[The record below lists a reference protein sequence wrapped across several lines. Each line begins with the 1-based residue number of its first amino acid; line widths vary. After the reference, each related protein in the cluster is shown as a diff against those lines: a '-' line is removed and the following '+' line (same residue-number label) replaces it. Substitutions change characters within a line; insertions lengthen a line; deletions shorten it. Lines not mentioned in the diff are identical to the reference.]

1 MSKFEKKIIN
11 QWEIKITIEKDSIIF
26 KLKDNFFN
34 IYCTSFQFKYLLN
47 FALFST
53 NDTIDKIG
61 KFILMC
67 IDEKRIKIN
76 KKEKS
81 VELVI
86 ISNKNN
92 IPNVKLIINEKDKKI
107 KKKIILDKITIKNQE
122 KQNKKENKLHN
133 KNNIIINNLKQINS
147 IDNYIISLYV
157 FPSGNIISILFDKS
171 IKIYDNY
178 FNIIQT
184 IPNGH
189 NDYITYVNIKN
200 EDNFVTYSLKNIK
213 TWIKIKEKFKEEY
226 SLNKIINNAH
236 EDWINKVIYNK
247 NLNLISC
254 SDDKSIKIWEEDNN
268 NNYQCITVLR
278 HDDEIYSI
286 LLLEDKNILIS
297 SGLDGT
303 KFWNLN
309 NYENIFHIKQVI
321 CLCNNALNR
330 IDNERIIIGGNI
342 DGIIKI
348 ISIKEKTIVKEIK
361 NEFPC
366 LGICIINEK
375 GLFLIGGKSKNIK
388 IYRYDNYECIQIIND
403 AHNDEIY
410 GITELNDNSI
420 VSYGYD
426 KTIKIWSFLF

>member
-1 MSKFEKKIIN
+1 MSKIEKKINTKWKI
-11 QWEIKITIEKDSIIF
+11 EIIIDIDSITFRLKDNSFNIYQSSFKLEYLLKFNLLSTNNTIEKM
-26 KLKDNFFN
+26 
-34 IYCTSFQFKYLLN
+34 
-47 FALFST
+47 
-53 NDTIDKIG
+53 G
-61 KFILMC
+61 KFILMY

-76 KKEKS
+76 KKEKNI
-81 VELVI
+81 EFII
-86 ISNKNN
+86 ISNKKN
-92 IPNVKLIINEKDKKI
+92 IPNVELIINEKDEKNKN
-107 KKKIILDKITIKNQE
+107 LDKTIIKSQ
-122 KQNKKENKLHN
+122 KKLNKEENILHN
-133 KNNIIINNLKQINS
+133 NSNICFTNLKQINS
-147 IDNYIISLYV
+147 IDNYIISLYI

-213 TWIKIKEKFKEEY
+213 TWIKNKEKSKEKY

-236 EDWINKVIYNK
+236 DDWINQVIYNK
-247 NLNLISC
+247 NGNLISC

-268 NNYQCITVLR
+268 NNYQSITILR
-278 HDDEIYSI
+278 HDDEIYS
-286 LLLEDKNILIS
+286 LLLLDDKNMLIS
-297 SGLDGT
+297 SGFDGT

-309 NYENIFHIKQVI
+309 NYENIIYIKEVI
-321 CLCNNALNR
+321 CLCNNALKR
-330 IDNERIIIGGNI
+330 IDKERIIIGGND

-348 ISIKEKTIVKEIK
+348 ISIKEKKIIKEIN